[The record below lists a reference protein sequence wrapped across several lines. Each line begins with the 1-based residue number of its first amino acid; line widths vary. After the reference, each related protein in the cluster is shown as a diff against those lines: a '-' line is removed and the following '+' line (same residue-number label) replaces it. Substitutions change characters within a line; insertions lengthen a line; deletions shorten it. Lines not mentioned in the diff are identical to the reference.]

1 MSKQKS
7 FETAIKELETIVHK
21 LESDELP
28 LEESIAL
35 FDEGTKLSKIC
46 SEQLDQAQEKIEK
59 LISQLKN

>member
-7 FETAIKELETIVHK
+7 FEIAIKELETIVHK